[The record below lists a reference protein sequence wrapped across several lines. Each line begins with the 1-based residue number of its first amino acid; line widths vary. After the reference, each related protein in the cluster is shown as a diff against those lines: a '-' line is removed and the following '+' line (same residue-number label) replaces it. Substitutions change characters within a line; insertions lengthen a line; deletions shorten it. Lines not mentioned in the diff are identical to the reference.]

1 MTQETGTEI
10 KGRLTAIQLQGE
22 SIIGQ
27 LMLQTATMSALSVSI
42 GVTMGYVS
50 EIRDIQLQ
58 SQEYLRKIQINTNE
72 LFAINKRLENIDN
85 NTKNL

>member
-10 KGRLTAIQLQGE
+10 NGRLTAIQLQGE

-85 NTKNL
+85 NIKNL